1 MLGGQTQNARI
12 KIMIEKQRQEEHRKF
27 QRQYQRDVTLAGIGI
42 IVAVILIVGGVIW
55 VLASIWTH

>member
-1 MLGGQTQNARI
+1 
-12 KIMIEKQRQEEHRKF
+12 MIEKQRQEEHRKF